1 MHIICLNSDVLSL
14 DISAL
19 AWKNSLSPNLGWREC
34 EFVMTGADMDRL
46 SEITKALGALTPA
59 ALVALVMLAG
69 FGLAAF
75 AIYAVLKATGKL

>member
-1 MHIICLNSDVLSL
+1 
-14 DISAL
+14 
-19 AWKNSLSPNLGWREC
+19 
-34 EFVMTGADMDRL
+34 MDRL